1 MWLTWFWWRQ
11 CLLIAVASVSIHLNA
26 FLVKTDY
33 PKCSSWRAKKCLLVL
48 PMWTLLQVFHV
59 NLYSSI
65 ELRHLGIWSL
75 NRKALNIL
83 TVTLTLSWRRP
94 LSYRNQSIDLSKS
107 MDWFLYDN
115 GHRHERVKSKFKLM
129 SLWQV
134 RNISISCLFTWR
146 SIFPKNSK
154 DTAIFFL
161 VELSSTF
168 FLLINTLS
176 KNFLMHFSMKN
187 NGKEFFCHT
196 DFKNK
201 ITWWK
206 LA

>member
-26 FLVKTDY
+26 LLVKTDY

-107 MDWFLYDN
+107 MDWFLYDRN
-115 GHRHERVKSKFKLM
+115 LRHEEPPSPLQCFWKLKGVPH
-129 SLWQV
+129 V
-134 RNISISCLFTWR
+134 RKKQGLKR
-146 SIFPKNSK
+146 R
-154 DTAIFFL
+154 FFNL
-161 VELSSTF
+161 KQKKEIIRK
-168 FLLINTLS
+168 LINASQLVTR
-176 KNFLMHFSMKN
+176 NFN
-187 NGKEFFCHT
+187 N
-196 DFKNK
+196 
-201 ITWWK
+201 ITEK
-206 LA
+206 LE